1 MKRLLI
7 IGFLTTSLAGQA
19 FSMGHPHNVFAA
31 RKRMHAK
38 LSASK
43 LSAKEMKTQ
52 AVKPTYASTLVEK
65 GSALLT
71 KGCVRA
77 VTSLLPNPY

>member
-1 MKRLLI
+1 MKRLLL

-38 LSASK
+38 LPANK
-43 LSAKEMKTQ
+43 LSTKDVKTQ
-52 AVKPTYASTLVEK
+52 AVKPTYASTLIEK
-65 GSALLT
+65 GAALLT

-77 VTSLLPNPY
+77 VTGVLPNPY

>member
-1 MKRLLI
+1 MKRLLL
-7 IGFLTTSLAGQA
+7 IGFLTMSLAGQA

-31 RKRMHAK
+31 RKRIHTK
-38 LSASK
+38 LSANK
-43 LSAKEMKTQ
+43 LSAKDVKTQ
-52 AVKPTYASTLVEK
+52 AVKPTYAATLIEK

-77 VTSLLPNPY
+77 VTNLLPNPY

>member
-43 LSAKEMKTQ
+43 LSAKEMKPQT
-52 AVKPTYASTLVEK
+52 VKPAYASTLVEK
-65 GSALLT
+65 GAALLA
-71 KGCVRA
+71 KGCVR
-77 VTSLLPNPY
+77 VVIGLLPNLE